1 MPLDL
6 QLEQYDLNYYV
17 REKLFTQ
24 AEIDQLNQ
32 TTCIYLSH
40 HILRSY
46 VKQKKISLAQIKAL
60 TSNEFARL
68 TSDVT
73 HYLIKQNTLSV
84 DECIMLNTR
93 RAVVL
98 NAPNVM
104 LMIPLFLLSPAKALT
119 LDNTFEFLDE
129 NLQLKKEV
137 FDKKCTPQLA
147 IEVDIFYELC
157 TWNFAITQLF
167 QNINEDIAEMG
178 LTLSLSPQTATEC
191 CALLYLSSQ
200 FTETVK
206 EHRSRLIRSS
216 PKAVLDYVYTH
227 PVFIAR
233 SFDINAQQLMI
244 DSSGYQDY
252 CLSIIKLSFRF
263 FQSTTLT
270 NTDNHASPTDSE
282 QNKNQRLKAVGHHL
296 LAMWKPNY
304 PKLNAE
310 KTALSAPEVY
320 THWK

>member
-6 QLEQYDLNYYV
+6 QPEQYELDYYV

-24 AEIDQLNQ
+24 AEIDQLNH
-32 TTCIYLSH
+32 TTRTYLTH
-40 HILRSY
+40 HILRAY

-60 TSNEFARL
+60 TSDQFVRL

-93 RAVVL
+93 RAIIL
-98 NAPNVM
+98 NAPNVL
-104 LMIPLFLLSPAKALT
+104 LMIPLFILSPVKALT

-167 QNINEDIAEMG
+167 QNINEDIAELG
-178 LTLSLSPQTATEC
+178 LALSFSPQTATEC

-216 PKAVLDYVYTH
+216 PKAVLDYVLTH

-233 SFDINAQQLMI
+233 SFDINTQQLMS
-244 DSSGYQDY
+244 DSSGYRDY

-263 FQSTTLT
+263 FQSSTPTD
-270 NTDNHASPTDSE
+270 TDNHVSSTDSE
-282 QNKNQRLKAVGHHL
+282 QSRIQRLKAVGHHL
-296 LAMWKPNY
+296 ISMWKPNY

-310 KTALSAPEVY
+310 KTAPPTPSTV
-320 THWK
+320 